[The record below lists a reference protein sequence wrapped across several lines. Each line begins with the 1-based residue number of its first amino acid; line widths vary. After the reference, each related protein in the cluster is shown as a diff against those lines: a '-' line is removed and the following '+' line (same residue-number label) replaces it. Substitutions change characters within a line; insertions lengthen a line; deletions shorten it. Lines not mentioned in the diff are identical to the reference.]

1 MKRYMVL
8 ALCLLTLCLLTLT
21 ACGSKAAQDA
31 EETPGDPTGSV
42 RVVPAQGEALPTE
55 GDTLQS
61 GQQTAANSGGQQAPT
76 EEPVAQQEPTQQP
89 QQSSQSPSQ
98 NGMEKPEEDIWYEG
112 ISYIPSGQEMV
123 RRASTYKPEKA
134 AQAANDYLASK
145 GAALNGAIDREN
157 CAGKKV
163 SVPFNEAFL
172 SGGTAYMTTKLIAA
186 AEQTLAEV
194 DDINRYEFYCFGE
207 KYEEAGYCRYDLA
220 VCFWEKD
227 Q

>member
-1 MKRYMVL
+1 MKIYMVL

-21 ACGSKAAQDA
+21 ACGSKAAQVA

-61 GQQTAANSGGQQAPT
+61 GQQTAANSGGQQAQT

-98 NGMEKPEEDIWYEG
+98 DGMEKPEEDIWYEG

-145 GAALNGAIDREN
+145 GAALNGDIDREN

-186 AEQTLAEV
+186 AEQTLA
-194 DDINRYEFYCFGE
+194 
-207 KYEEAGYCRYDLA
+207 
-220 VCFWEKD
+220 
-227 Q
+227 